1 MHKILC
7 AATAFALAA
16 GAVTTSTTGAQA
28 RQQSRPAR
36 AAAPATSVT
45 VTSDGTHVRVSRTS
59 VDAGYIGFRVRA
71 TNATMGS
78 DIVLFRPKAHATLA
92 NVLNGFK
99 EEFSTNPKVSAK
111 GTRDL
116 TRDAWFSGLAQV
128 EKSSPATVTQYLKT
142 GSYYLFDL
150 SRYPA
155 VPLHV
160 TRLTVRW
167 AGATHHR
174 PPAYSA
180 TVKLTSSDRFAT
192 PGTLAAKGTVRVRN
206 VSDTLHFMALMRV
219 KKGTTDA
226 QVQKYFDSGAQGP
239 PPFAQTGPGVGMGVQ
254 SPGRQARLTY
264 DVPPGTYVMLCFVG
278 DDKTG
283 MPHALMGMHHVVTL
297 K

>member
-1 MHKILC
+1 MAKMLC
-7 AATAFALAA
+7 AVTAFALTAA
-16 GAVTTSTTGAQA
+16 AVTTSTTGAQA
-28 RQQSRPAR
+28 RQQSRPAG
-36 AAAPATSVT
+36 AAASATSVT
-45 VTSDGTHVRVSRTS
+45 VSSDGTHVRLSRPS
-59 VDAGYIGFRVRA
+59 VDAGYISFRVRA
-71 TNATMGS
+71 SNATVGT

-128 EKSSPATVTQYLKT
+128 ERSSPATVTQYMKR
-142 GSYYLFDL
+142 GSYYLLDL
-150 SRYPA
+150 ARYPA
-155 VPLHV
+155 VALHV
-160 TRLTVRW
+160 TRLDVRW

-180 TVKLTSSDRFAT
+180 TVQLTSSDRFET

-219 KKGTTDA
+219 RTGTTDA
-226 QVQKYFDSGAQGP
+226 QVQKYFDSGTQGP
-239 PPFAQTGPGVGMGVQ
+239 PPFAQKGPGVGMGVQ

-264 DVPPGTYVMLCFVG
+264 DVPAGTYVMLCFVG

-283 MPHALMGMHHVVTL
+283 MPHAFMGMHRVVTL

>member
-1 MHKILC
+1 MHKMLC
-7 AATAFALAA
+7 AVTAFALAA
-16 GAVTTSTTGAQA
+16 GAMTTSTTGAQA

-45 VTSDGTHVRVSRTS
+45 VSGDGTHVNVSRTS
-59 VDAGYIGFRVRA
+59 VDAGYISFHVRA
-71 TNATMGS
+71 SNATVDS
-78 DIVLFRPKAHATLA
+78 DIVLFRPKAHATVS
-92 NVLNGFK
+92 NVLSGFK
-99 EEFSTNPKVSAK
+99 EEFSTDPKVSAK

-116 TRDAWFSGLAQV
+116 TRDAWFAGLALV
-128 EKSSPATVTQYLKT
+128 GRNSPATVTQYLKT
-142 GSYYLFDL
+142 GSYYLIDL
-150 SRYPA
+150 GSYPA
-155 VPLHV
+155 VALHV
-160 TRLTVRW
+160 TTLTVRW

-180 TVKLTSSDRFAT
+180 TVRLTSSDRFVT

-206 VSDTLHFMALMRV
+206 TSDTLHFMALMRV

-239 PPFAQTGPGVGMGVQ
+239 PPFAQKGPGVGMGVQ

-264 DVPPGTYVMLCFVG
+264 DVPAGTYVMLCFVG

-283 MPHALMGMHHVVTL
+283 MPHAFMGMHHVVTL